1 MIDRSDAPGIAA
13 ESPARRCLRGA
24 ALASLWHYCD
34 YCNKKGPAEAGA
46 RVVLEADFG
55 ETGLTG
61 VCSPARPSRAARESR
76 IRQIWDDDVSGRDMK
91 RGSETG
97 GRVLLCTPTYS
108 IVIATA
114 WPDPALI
121 IVKAVP

>member
-1 MIDRSDAPGIAA
+1 
-13 ESPARRCLRGA
+13 
-24 ALASLWHYCD
+24 
-34 YCNKKGPAEAGA
+34 
-46 RVVLEADFG
+46 
-55 ETGLTG
+55 
-61 VCSPARPSRAARESR
+61 
-76 IRQIWDDDVSGRDMK
+76 MK

-114 WPDPALI
+114 CPALI